1 MSLPKT
7 SSELTTIVGIN
18 GMSCA
23 ACTASV
29 ETAIRRVS
37 DVKEATVNLATEQ
50 ATVIYLSR
58 PNIIKEILNAVRT
71 SGYSVNTENITLD
84 IHGMT
89 CTACTSTVEKAISKL
104 EGVLEVVVSLTKEQ
118 AQVSYIEQLTPLSEV
133 LNAVHKV
140 GYKVYQKS
148 GDVSLDTNGLQLSS
162 QNKEISLLK
171 YKFLVSAF
179 VGFILFMGS
188 FNRFPWVNTLIHY
201 DYYLLTLAS
210 LGSLVQFWAGASF
223 YKSGFSALRN
233 KTANMY
239 TLVCLGTSVAYI
251 YSVVIVLSQIIDI
264 AVIENSPMTKT
275 LHFDTAAIIIALV
288 ILGRL
293 LERRA
298 RHQTSDA
305 IRKLIDLKP
314 NQVSKIMDSQ
324 EIIIPISELMI
335 GDTVIV
341 KPGERIPVDG
351 KIVEG
356 HSWIDESMISGES
369 IPLEKGPASQ
379 VYSAT
384 INTTRP
390 LIIKAERLGQHTV
403 LGQII
408 DMVEKAQNSKI
419 PIQRIVDAFAA
430 HFVPGVITI
439 AGLSFMFWFIWGPEP
454 SLLYSLLTFIS
465 ILVVACPCAIGLA
478 TPTAMIVSTGRAA
491 NRGILIRNAEILE
504 RTNKATVIILDKTG
518 TLTKGKPEVT
528 DIVAIKGSRTELL
541 HIAASVEI
549 RSEHPLSKPIID
561 LAISEGVSIGKP
573 DNFQAFPG
581 LGIKAYLEQN
591 YILHCIL
598 LGNEK
603 FLTSNN
609 IPIEGV
615 ASIRREMEESGKTTI
630 LVAKNNQLLGIIG
643 LSDII
648 KDESAATVS
657 YLNRLGIETIMVT
670 GDNHKSAQEI
680 ARRAGISKVVSESLP
695 EDKYRIVESLQ
706 SEGKVVAMVGDGIN
720 DAPALSKSDISI
732 AMGNGTDIAIGSSDI
747 VLLSGNLRALTE
759 LFAIGQNTMRIIKQN
774 LFWAFIYNILLIPMA
789 AGIMYPLF
797 IGIETIPSVLLIFVG
812 ETGFLN
818 PIAAAFAMAFSSVS
832 VVSNS
837 LRLKN

>member
-1 MSLPKT
+1 
-7 SSELTTIVGIN
+7 
-18 GMSCA
+18 MSCA

-37 DVKEATVNLATEQ
+37 DVKEVTVNLATEQ

-71 SGYSVNTENITLD
+71 SGYSINTNHITLD

-390 LIIKAERLGQHTV
+390 
-403 LGQII
+403 
-408 DMVEKAQNSKI
+408 
-419 PIQRIVDAFAA
+419 
-430 HFVPGVITI
+430 
-439 AGLSFMFWFIWGPEP
+439 
-454 SLLYSLLTFIS
+454 
-465 ILVVACPCAIGLA
+465 
-478 TPTAMIVSTGRAA
+478 
-491 NRGILIRNAEILE
+491 
-504 RTNKATVIILDKTG
+504 
-518 TLTKGKPEVT
+518 
-528 DIVAIKGSRTELL
+528 
-541 HIAASVEI
+541 
-549 RSEHPLSKPIID
+549 
-561 LAISEGVSIGKP
+561 
-573 DNFQAFPG
+573 
-581 LGIKAYLEQN
+581 
-591 YILHCIL
+591 
-598 LGNEK
+598 
-603 FLTSNN
+603 
-609 IPIEGV
+609 
-615 ASIRREMEESGKTTI
+615 
-630 LVAKNNQLLGIIG
+630 
-643 LSDII
+643 
-648 KDESAATVS
+648 
-657 YLNRLGIETIMVT
+657 
-670 GDNHKSAQEI
+670 
-680 ARRAGISKVVSESLP
+680 
-695 EDKYRIVESLQ
+695 
-706 SEGKVVAMVGDGIN
+706 
-720 DAPALSKSDISI
+720 
-732 AMGNGTDIAIGSSDI
+732 
-747 VLLSGNLRALTE
+747 
-759 LFAIGQNTMRIIKQN
+759 
-774 LFWAFIYNILLIPMA
+774 
-789 AGIMYPLF
+789 
-797 IGIETIPSVLLIFVG
+797 
-812 ETGFLN
+812 
-818 PIAAAFAMAFSSVS
+818 
-832 VVSNS
+832 
-837 LRLKN
+837 